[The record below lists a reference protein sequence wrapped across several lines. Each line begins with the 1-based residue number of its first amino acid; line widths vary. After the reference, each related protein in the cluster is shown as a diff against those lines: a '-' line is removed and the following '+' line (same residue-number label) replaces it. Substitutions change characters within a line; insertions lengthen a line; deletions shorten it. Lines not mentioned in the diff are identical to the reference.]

1 MKLACLQQLESAW
14 MAEGGTSNIMET
26 QAVLQVSGE
35 SDEQTLLPGEWCPLP
50 EGESGEAP
58 LDPAPTVLSQR

>member
-1 MKLACLQQLESAW
+1 MVDSLQQLESAW

-35 SDEQTLLPGEWCPLP
+35 SDEQTLLPGEWYPLP
-50 EGESGEAP
+50 EGKSGEAP
-58 LDPAPTVLSQR
+58 LDPAPAVLSQR